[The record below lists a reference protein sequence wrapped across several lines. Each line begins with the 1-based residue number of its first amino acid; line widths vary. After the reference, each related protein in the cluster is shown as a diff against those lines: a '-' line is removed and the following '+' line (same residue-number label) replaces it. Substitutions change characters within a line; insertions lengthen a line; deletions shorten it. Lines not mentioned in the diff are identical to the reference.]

1 MHLPAQ
7 IQDLAVILGIAGVV
21 TLLFRKIRQPVVLGY
36 IVAGFIIGPYTPPF
50 PLITDIPNIKVWAE
64 LGVIFLMFALGLEF
78 TFHKLTSVGA
88 PAAGTALV
96 EVVVMVL
103 LGYGSGH
110 LLGWSQVDSIFLGG
124 MLSISSTTI
133 ILKAFEELRL
143 KSRRFAQVV
152 FGVLIVEDLI
162 AIVLLAGLSTVGIAG
177 DMLGAKLFS
186 SAAQLLM
193 VVGGWFLIGYFVV
206 PAAFRYARRFLENE
220 TLIVLSVGMCLLLVV
235 FATHFGY
242 SAALGAFVMGSILA
256 ETGEHGR
263 IETLIQPIRDVFA
276 AIFFVSV
283 GMLVDPK
290 VLAEHGGAVV
300 LITVVTII
308 GKILSS
314 TAGAVLAG
322 QRLKDS
328 VQIGFSLAQIGE
340 FSFIIA
346 TLGVTL
352 GVISDFIYPIA
363 VTVSAITTFSTPY
376 LIRVSDKSAS
386 FIERI
391 LPNWW
396 RSSLERYSF
405 AIQQNRAQGDTKERR
420 LAAFLTL
427 SLNGILVTV
436 IFISVAKYLEPIL
449 ETWTKDSRLSFIVG
463 WGISVILSAP
473 FIWGMFSSYRPKG
486 SATAVPERVS
496 TFLGQLVTIVWIG
509 TLTTGYFTTRTS
521 IAITIVLGGLLFT
534 LFYRRLEKS
543 YAWFEQR
550 LKKNLETSSKQTK
563 EKEIHT
569 LLPWDLHLAK
579 LAVHPNSPVVGKTL
593 KEGNYR
599 ETLGLNIVGIRRGVD
614 TILSPS
620 ASERLLP
627 SDELLVLGADE
638 QIEQLRQMSE
648 TLEHRTT
655 EFRDLSHYALKRILI
670 EDDSPFVGKKI
681 RDSGIREALKGLVVG
696 MERGEYRT
704 INPSPNTD
712 LVKGDVL
719 WVVGAVS

>member
-50 PLITDIPNIKVWAE
+50 PLVTDIPTIKVWAE

-103 LGYGSGH
+103 LGYGCGH
-110 LLGWSQVDSIFLGG
+110 LLGWNQVDSIFLGG

-162 AIVLLAGLSTVGIAG
+162 AIVLLAGLSTVGLAA
-177 DMLGAKLFS
+177 DMLGTRLFS

-193 VVGGWFLIGYFVV
+193 VVGGWFLIGYFLV
-206 PAAFRYARRFLENE
+206 PAAFRYVRRYLENE
-220 TLIVLSVGMCLLLVV
+220 TLIVLAVGLCLLLVV

-263 IETLIQPIRDVFA
+263 IETLIQPVRDVFA

-290 VLAEHGGAVV
+290 VLAEHGGAVA
-300 LITVVTII
+300 LITLVTIV

-314 TAGAVLAG
+314 TGGAILAG

-328 VQIGFSLAQIGE
+328 VQIGFSLSQIGE

-363 VTVSAITTFSTPY
+363 VAVSAITTFSTPY
-376 LIRVSDKSAS
+376 LIRLSEPCAA
-386 FIERI
+386 FIERS
-391 LPNWW
+391 LPGFW

-420 LAAFLTL
+420 LVAFLTL

-436 IFISVAKYLEPIL
+436 IFLSVAKYLEPMV
-449 ETWTKDSRLSFIVG
+449 EAWTRNPRLSYILS
-463 WGISVILSAP
+463 WGISVVLSAP

-509 TLTTGYFTTRTS
+509 ILTTGYFATGTS
-521 IAITIVLGGLLFT
+521 IAITFILGGLLFT
-534 LFYRRLEKS
+534 FFYRRLEKS

-563 EKEIHT
+563 EKEIQT

-599 ETLGLNIVGIRRGVD
+599 ETLGLNIVGIRRGID

-620 ASERLLP
+620 AAERLLP
-627 SDELLVLGADE
+627 SDELLVLGTDE
-638 QIEQLRQMSE
+638 QIEKLRHLSE
-648 TLEHRTT
+648 TYEQRSN
-655 EFRDLSHYALKRILI
+655 EYRDLSHYALKRILI
-670 EDDSPFVGKKI
+670 EEGSPYAGKKI

-696 MERGEYRT
+696 MERGHDRT

-712 LVKGDVL
+712 LIKGDVL
-719 WVVGAVS
+719 WVVGAAS

>member
-7 IQDLAVILGIAGVV
+7 IQDLAVILGIAGIV

-50 PLITDIPNIKVWAE
+50 PLVTDIPTIKVWAE

-88 PAAGTALV
+88 AAAGTALV

-177 DMLGAKLFS
+177 DMLGTKLFS

-206 PAAFRYARRFLENE
+206 PAAFRYARRFLEDE
-220 TLIVLSVGMCLLLVV
+220 TLIVLSVGLCLLLVV

-256 ETGEHGR
+256 ETGEHSR
-263 IETLIQPIRDVFA
+263 IETLIQPVRDVFA

-290 VLAEHGGAVV
+290 VLAEHGGAVA
-300 LITVVTII
+300 LITLVTIV

-340 FSFIIA
+340 FSFILA

-363 VTVSAITTFSTPY
+363 VAVSAITTFSTPY
-376 LIRVSDKSAS
+376 LIRISDKSAS
-386 FIERI
+386 FIERM
-391 LPNWW
+391 LPSWW

-405 AIQQNRAQGDTKERR
+405 AIQQNRSQGDTKERR
-420 LAAFLTL
+420 LTAFLTL

-436 IFISVAKYLEPIL
+436 IFLSVAKYLEPIV
-449 ETWTKDSRLSFIVG
+449 EAWTNSRLSFIFS

-473 FIWGMFSSYRPKG
+473 FIWGMFSAYRLKG
-486 SATAVPERVS
+486 SVTAVPERVS

-509 TLTTGYFTTRTS
+509 ILTTGYFTTRTS
-521 IAITIVLGGLLFT
+521 IAITIVLGGLLFSF
-534 LFYRRLEKS
+534 FYRRLEKS

-550 LKKNLETSSKQTK
+550 LKKIWRQVRNRLRKKKFT
-563 EKEIHT
+563 
-569 LLPWDLHLAK
+569 PCF
-579 LAVHPNSPVVGKTL
+579 
-593 KEGNYR
+593 
-599 ETLGLNIVGIRRGVD
+599 LGIS
-614 TILSPS
+614 T
-620 ASERLLP
+620 
-627 SDELLVLGADE
+627 
-638 QIEQLRQMSE
+638 
-648 TLEHRTT
+648 
-655 EFRDLSHYALKRILI
+655 
-670 EDDSPFVGKKI
+670 
-681 RDSGIREALKGLVVG
+681 
-696 MERGEYRT
+696 
-704 INPSPNTD
+704 
-712 LVKGDVL
+712 
-719 WVVGAVS
+719 